1 MGPGGIQFMAGI
13 FRIASRLA
21 LGSALVLSACS
32 YAQVGPDFTEEVK
45 QLDAATFTCC
55 DDPEKFYPAP
65 LVRLALELGN
75 AIGPSASEAAYR
87 NYEDTEFP
95 GLLTGNADA
104 EAVVMNKLQPF
115 DILLVS
121 NHSYQ
126 IGRLMPGRFTHSLI
140 YLGTEAQLRAAGLW
154 HLPAL
159 VPYHDEIRA
168 GKTFIEAAHPN
179 VRLTTP
185 KKTFEVDQVLA
196 MRPALSGTEK
206 RRALERLLAE
216 MGKAFNY
223 RLGIDPTGESF
234 ACTGLAAHA
243 MPELGFKI
251 REVYGQQV
259 VMPDDV
265 AAQAVRGEKLTPI
278 VYVAGTEDGYTERS
292 LYALMVEIASFWGV
306 PGVDG

>member
-1 MGPGGIQFMAGI
+1 MAGT
-13 FRIASRLA
+13 AGTTSRLA
-21 LGSALVLSACS
+21 LVSALALSACS

-45 QLDAATFTCC
+45 RLDAATFTCC

-75 AIGPSASEAAYR
+75 KIGPSASEAAYSS
-87 NYEDTEFP
+87 YEETEYP
-95 GLLTGNADA
+95 GLLTGKADA
-104 EAVVMNKLQPF
+104 EAAVMSKLRPF

-126 IGRLMPGRFTHSLI
+126 IGRLMPGRFSHSVI
-140 YLGTEAQLRAAGLW
+140 YLGTEAELRAIGLW

-159 VPYHDEIRA
+159 RPYHDEIRA
-168 GKTFIEAAHPN
+168 GKTLIEAAYPDVH
-179 VRLTTP
+179 LTTP

-196 MRPALSGTEK
+196 MRPALSPTEK
-206 RRALERLLAE
+206 RRALERLLPV
-216 MGKAFNY
+216 MGKAYNY

-234 ACTGLAAHA
+234 ACTGLAVHA
-243 MPELGFKI
+243 MPELGFTI

-265 AAQAVRGEKLTPI
+265 AAQSVRGEKLTPI
-278 VYVAGTEDGYTERS
+278 IYVAGTEDGYTERS
-292 LYALMVEIASFWGV
+292 LYALMVEIASYWGV
-306 PGVDG
+306 PGVAP